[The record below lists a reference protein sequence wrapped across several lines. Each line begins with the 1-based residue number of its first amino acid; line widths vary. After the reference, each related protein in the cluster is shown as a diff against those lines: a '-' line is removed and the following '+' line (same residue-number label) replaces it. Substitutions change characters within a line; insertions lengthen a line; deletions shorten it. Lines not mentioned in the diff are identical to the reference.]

1 MSFTVKKAGSDP
13 ELNIVSFDVP
23 CPPDY
28 GGAIDIYYK
37 LETLNDLGIKIYLHC
52 FQYGRRDSKRLEEI
66 CVETFYYPRKR
77 NFIPLFSQKPYI
89 VETRFSSELLENLLN
104 NNAPILFEGLHS
116 TYLAENPKLKDRIKI
131 LRAHNIEHD
140 YYQELS
146 KVELN
151 RLKKWYLKLESWKLE
166 SYEKKLCNFN
176 LISAIS
182 ETDFTYFASK
192 HENVVYTPIFHGF
205 TENSTTKLEE
215 FALYHGN
222 LGVPENENAACFLI
236 SEVFSNLNFPFI
248 IAGRNPNK
256 RIRNLIGRYSNISLI
271 DSPSIEKMERLI
283 SQAKIHVLPT
293 FQSTGMKL
301 KLIHVLFTKGTVIIN
316 SNMITDSELKN
327 CCIIAD
333 TAEAM
338 KNSVV
343 KSFTEPVKD
352 EVLELR
358 KNLLDQKFSNEE
370 NARELIKKIFDC
382 I

>member
-1 MSFTVKKAGSDP
+1 MKKAGSDP
-13 ELNIVSFDVP
+13 ALNIVSFDVP

-52 FQYGRRDSKRLEEI
+52 FQYGRSDSKRLEEI

-77 NFIPLFSQKPYI
+77 NINCHFSQKPYI
-89 VETRFSSELLENLLN
+89 VETRFSAELLENLLKN
-104 NNAPILFEGLHS
+104 DAPILFEGLHS
-116 TYLAENPKLKDRIKI
+116 TYWVENPRLKDRIKI

-140 YYQELS
+140 YYQELA

-166 SYEKKLCNFN
+166 AYEKKLYNFN

-182 ETDFTYFASK
+182 ETDFTYFTSK

-205 TENSTTKLEE
+205 TKNSAAKLEE

-236 SEVFSNLNFPFI
+236 REVFSNLEFPFI

-256 RIRNLIGRYSNISLI
+256 RIRNLIGHYSNISLI

-283 SQAKIHVLPT
+283 SQAKIHVMPT
-293 FQSTGMKL
+293 LQSTGMKL

-333 TAEAM
+333 TAEEM
-338 KNSVV
+338 KNSVL
-343 KSFTEPVKD
+343 KYFTEPVKD

-358 KNLLDQKFSNEE
+358 KNLLNKKFSNEE
-370 NARELIKKIFDC
+370 NARELIKSFLLVSDLVT
-382 I
+382 

>member
-1 MSFTVKKAGSDP
+1 M
-13 ELNIVSFDVP
+13 
-23 CPPDY
+23 
-28 GGAIDIYYK
+28 
-37 LETLNDLGIKIYLHC
+37 
-52 FQYGRRDSKRLEEI
+52 
-66 CVETFYYPRKR
+66 
-77 NFIPLFSQKPYI
+77 
-89 VETRFSSELLENLLN
+89 
-104 NNAPILFEGLHS
+104 
-116 TYLAENPKLKDRIKI
+116 
-131 LRAHNIEHD
+131 
-140 YYQELS
+140 
-146 KVELN
+146 
-151 RLKKWYLKLESWKLE
+151 
-166 SYEKKLCNFN
+166 
-176 LISAIS
+176 
-182 ETDFTYFASK
+182 
-192 HENVVYTPIFHGF
+192 
-205 TENSTTKLEE
+205 
-215 FALYHGN
+215 
-222 LGVPENENAACFLI
+222 PENENAACFLI
-236 SEVFSNLNFPFI
+236 REIFSNLNFPFI

-370 NARELIKKIFDC
+370 NARELIKIIFDC

>member
-1 MSFTVKKAGSDP
+1 MRKIGSNP
-13 ELNIVSFDVP
+13 EINIVSFDVP

-52 FQYGRRDSKRLEEI
+52 FQYGRSDSKRLEEI

-77 NFIPLFSQKPYI
+77 NIIRHFSHKPYI
-89 VETRFSSELLENLLN
+89 VDTRFSSELLENLLKN
-104 NNAPILFEGLHS
+104 DAPILFEGLHS
-116 TYLAENPKLKDRIKI
+116 TYWAENSRLKDRIKI

-140 YYQELS
+140 YYRELS

-151 RLKKWYLKLESWKLE
+151 ILKKWYLKLESSKLE
-166 SYEKKLCNFN
+166 VYEEKLCNFN

-182 ETDFTYFASK
+182 ETDFTYFARK
-192 HENVVYTPIFHGF
+192 HKNVVYTPIFHGF
-205 TENSTTKLEE
+205 TKHYSTKLEE

-236 SEVFSNLNFPFI
+236 REVFSNLNFPFI

-256 RIRNLIGRYSNISLI
+256 RIKNLIKCYSNISLI
-271 DSPSIEKMERLI
+271 DSPSIEQMERLI
-283 SQAKIHVLPT
+283 SQAKIHILPT
-293 FQSTGMKL
+293 FQSTGIKL

-333 TAEAM
+333 TVQEM
-338 KNSVV
+338 KYSVV

-358 KNLLDQKFSNEE
+358 KNLLNQKFSNKE
-370 NARELIKKIFDC
+370 NGRELIKNIFAC

>member
-1 MSFTVKKAGSDP
+1 VIKAGSDP

-23 CPPDY
+23 YPPDY

-37 LETLNDLGIKIYLHC
+37 LETLNDLGIKIYFHC
-52 FQYGRRDSKRLEEI
+52 FQYGRNGSKRLEEI
-66 CVETFYYPRKR
+66 CVDTFYYPRKR
-77 NFIPLFSQKPYI
+77 NLIHLFSQKPYI
-89 VETRFSSELLENLLN
+89 VETRFSSELLENLLKN
-104 NNAPILFEGLHS
+104 DAPILFEGLHS
-116 TYLAENPKLKDRIKI
+116 TYWIESPKLKDRMKI

-140 YYQELS
+140 YYNELS

-151 RLKKWYLKLESWKLE
+151 RLKKWYLKLECWKLKA
-166 SYEKKLCNFN
+166 YEKKICNFN

-182 ETDFTYFASK
+182 ETDSTYFASK

-205 TENSTTKLEE
+205 TENYTKNLEE
-215 FALYHGN
+215 YALYHGN

-236 SEVFSNLNFPFI
+236 NEVFSSLNFPFI
-248 IAGRNPNK
+248 IAGKNPNR

-271 DSPSIEKMERLI
+271 DSPSIEKLERLI

-316 SNMITDSELKN
+316 SNMTTDSELKN

-333 TAEAM
+333 TAEEM

-343 KSFTEPVKD
+343 KSFTESVKY

-358 KNLLDQKFSNEE
+358 KNLLNKKFSNEE
-370 NARELIKKIFDC
+370 NARELIKKIFD
-382 I
+382 

>member
-1 MSFTVKKAGSDP
+1 VIKAGSDP

-23 CPPDY
+23 YPPDY

-37 LETLNDLGIKIYLHC
+37 LETLNDLGIKIYFHC
-52 FQYGRRDSKRLEEI
+52 FQYGRNGSKRLEEI
-66 CVETFYYPRKR
+66 CVDTFYYPRKR
-77 NFIPLFSQKPYI
+77 NLIHLFSQKPYI
-89 VETRFSSELLENLLN
+89 VETRFSSELLENLLKN
-104 NNAPILFEGLHS
+104 DAPILFEGLHS
-116 TYLAENPKLKDRIKI
+116 TYWIESPKLKDRMKI

-140 YYQELS
+140 YYNELS

-151 RLKKWYLKLESWKLE
+151 RLKKWYLKLECWKLKA
-166 SYEKKLCNFN
+166 YEKKICNFN

-182 ETDFTYFASK
+182 ETDSTYFASK

-205 TENSTTKLEE
+205 TENYTKNLEE
-215 FALYHGN
+215 YALYHGN

-236 SEVFSNLNFPFI
+236 NEVFSNLNFPFI
-248 IAGRNPNK
+248 IAGKNPNR

-271 DSPSIEKMERLI
+271 DSPSIEKLERLI

-316 SNMITDSELKN
+316 SNMTTDSELKN

-333 TAEAM
+333 TAEEM

-343 KSFTEPVKD
+343 KSFTESVKY

-358 KNLLDQKFSNEE
+358 KNLLNKKFSNEE
-370 NARELIKKIFDC
+370 NARELIKKIFD
-382 I
+382 

>member
-1 MSFTVKKAGSDP
+1 MIKAGSDP

-23 CPPDY
+23 YPPDY

-37 LETLNDLGIKIYLHC
+37 LETLNDLGIKIYFHC
-52 FQYGRRDSKRLEEI
+52 FQYGRNGSKRLEEI
-66 CVETFYYPRKR
+66 CVDTFYYPRKR
-77 NFIPLFSQKPYI
+77 NLIHLFSQKPYI
-89 VETRFSSELLENLLN
+89 VETRFSSELLENLLKN
-104 NNAPILFEGLHS
+104 DAPILFEGLHS
-116 TYLAENPKLKDRIKI
+116 TYWIESPKLKDRMKI

-140 YYQELS
+140 YYNELS

-151 RLKKWYLKLESWKLE
+151 RLKKWYLKLECWKLKA
-166 SYEKKLCNFN
+166 YEKKICNFN

-182 ETDFTYFASK
+182 ETDSTYFASK

-205 TENSTTKLEE
+205 TENYTKNLEE
-215 FALYHGN
+215 YALYHGN
-222 LGVPENENAACFLI
+222 LGVPENENSACFLI
-236 SEVFSNLNFPFI
+236 NEVFSNLNFPFI
-248 IAGRNPNK
+248 IAGKNPNR

-271 DSPSIEKMERLI
+271 DSPSIEKLERLI

-333 TAEAM
+333 TAEEM

-343 KSFTEPVKD
+343 KSFTEPVKY
-352 EVLELR
+352 EMLELR
-358 KNLLDQKFSNEE
+358 KNLLNKKFSNEE
-370 NARELIKKIFDC
+370 NARELIKKIFD
-382 I
+382 

>member
-1 MSFTVKKAGSDP
+1 VIKAGSDP

-23 CPPDY
+23 YPPDY

-37 LETLNDLGIKIYLHC
+37 LETLNDLGIKIYFHC
-52 FQYGRRDSKRLEEI
+52 FQYGRNGSKRLEEI
-66 CVETFYYPRKR
+66 CVDTFYYPRKR
-77 NFIPLFSQKPYI
+77 NLIHLFSQKPYI
-89 VETRFSSELLENLLN
+89 VETRFSSELLENLLKN
-104 NNAPILFEGLHS
+104 DAPILFEGLHS
-116 TYLAENPKLKDRIKI
+116 TYWIESPKLKDRMKI

-140 YYQELS
+140 YYNELS

-151 RLKKWYLKLESWKLE
+151 RLKKWYLKLECWKLKA
-166 SYEKKLCNFN
+166 YEKKICNFN

-182 ETDFTYFASK
+182 ETDSTYFASK

-205 TENSTTKLEE
+205 TENYTKNLEE
-215 FALYHGN
+215 YALYHGN

-236 SEVFSNLNFPFI
+236 NEVFSNLNFPFI
-248 IAGRNPNK
+248 IAGKNPNR

-271 DSPSIEKMERLI
+271 DSPSIEKLERLI

-333 TAEAM
+333 TAEEM

-343 KSFTEPVKD
+343 KSFTESVKY

-358 KNLLDQKFSNEE
+358 KNLLNKKFSNEE
-370 NARELIKKIFDC
+370 NARELIKKIFD
-382 I
+382 